1 MKQVTKYI
9 GMVAI
14 IAIFTLVTISGI
26 GGEAEAKQAED
37 SNEIQSSKSYDS
49 ATYDISS
56 DKKICEFL
64 RLSPSECKEM
74 LQ

>member
-1 MKQVTKYI
+1 MKQTTKYI

-14 IAIFTLVTISGI
+14 VAIFALATVSGSI
-26 GGEAEAKQAED
+26 GEAEAKQAEG

-49 ATYDISS
+49 ATDNTFS